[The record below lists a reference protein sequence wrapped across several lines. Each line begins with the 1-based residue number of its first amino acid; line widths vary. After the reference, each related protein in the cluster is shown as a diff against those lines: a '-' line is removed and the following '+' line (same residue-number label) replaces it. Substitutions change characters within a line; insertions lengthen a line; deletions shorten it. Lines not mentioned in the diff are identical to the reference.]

1 MSRVD
6 KSMVISGLAAR
17 AVVMAGLVGTAAA
30 QPLAPG
36 LGPFEGGPR
45 IEVAEAIHDFGK
57 IPPGETRQHEFVYR
71 NLGSEPLEVKQVR
84 TSCGCTTTGE
94 WDRRVE
100 PGESGRVAIKFSSGS
115 YSGVLQ
121 RNVTLVTNDP
131 RQPQLV
137 LQVKA
142 QIWAPFE
149 VNPKTVMFQYDP
161 DSTEG
166 QTRVVRVTNQLDEPM
181 AIVGVQSGHPGFAAT
196 IEAVNPGRE
205 FELSISTVP
214 PVGRGTVSTAVT
226 LEPADTNLAP
236 VRVMAY
242 AVEQR
247 PLTVSPISLVLP
259 AGPVRAGTRRP
270 SVTIRNNTSQ
280 PFALS
285 EVSINLPGVEVE
297 VQELQA
303 NQFFTLTPVFP
314 EGFELPVGERVQMR
328 VKTSHQRQ
336 PEILVPVIQARQAIR
351 PPSVPRPTPTNALV
365 RPRASVPPP
374 GSLARP
380 RAPTPPPP
388 PISTAPVAP
397 VDR

>member
-1 MSRVD
+1 MSRVNE
-6 KSMVISGLAAR
+6 SMAWARLAAR
-17 AVVMAGLVGTAAA
+17 ALALAGWVVTVVA
-30 QPLAPG
+30 QPLASG
-36 LGPFEGGPR
+36 LGPVEGGPR

-57 IPPGETRQHEFVYR
+57 VPPGETRQHEFVYR
-71 NLGSEPLEVKQVR
+71 NLGSVPLEVKQVR

-100 PGESGRVAIKFSSGS
+100 PGESGRVTIKFSSGN
-115 YSGVLQ
+115 YSGELQ

-166 QTRVVRVTNQLDEPM
+166 QTRVVRVTNQLEEPM
-181 AIVGVQSGHPGFAAT
+181 AIAGVRSDHPGFTAT
-196 IEAVNPGRE
+196 IEAVEPGRE

-280 PFALS
+280 ALELS
-285 EVSINLPGVEVE
+285 EASINLPGVEVQ
-297 VQELQA
+297 VQELQT
-303 NQFFTLTPVFP
+303 NKFFTLTPVFP
-314 EGFELPVGERVQMR
+314 DGFELPVGERVQLR
-328 VKTSHQRQ
+328 VKTSHERQ
-336 PEILVPVIQARQAIR
+336 PEILVPVIQGRQAIR

-365 RPRASVPPP
+365 RPRSPAPPP
-374 GSLARP
+374 SALVRP
-380 RAPTPPPP
+380 RSPTPPPP
-388 PISTAPVAP
+388 PIRSAPVAP
-397 VDR
+397 VD